1 MKENLK
7 NVARL
12 ILYAV
17 YAFLIS
23 AVILKLWYENKN
35 WLIISIL
42 CSVSNITANIIFNYK
57 IYSDETQQG
66 QAKIINFKTKLTE
79 KNKTSMKMIIIDSII
94 TIVGAY
100 FIFAFFIGV
109 LFEVENWADLK
120 QSISSET
127 EIMEGKRFGVN
138 TSIEELKEWANKF

>member
-100 FIFAFFIGV
+100 FSSCLYFLEKVFIKNSIIGF
-109 LFEVENWADLK
+109 LFL
-120 QSISSET
+120 
-127 EIMEGKRFGVN
+127 
-138 TSIEELKEWANKF
+138 

>member
-66 QAKIINFKTKLTE
+66 QAKIINYKTKLTE

-94 TIVGAY
+94 TIVG
-100 FIFAFFIGV
+100 G
-109 LFEVENWADLK
+109 LF
-120 QSISSET
+120 
-127 EIMEGKRFGVN
+127 
-138 TSIEELKEWANKF
+138 

>member
-35 WLIISIL
+35 WLII

-94 TIVGAY
+94 TIVGGLFY
-100 FIFAFFIGV
+100 FCFFHR
-109 LFEVENWADLK
+109 
-120 QSISSET
+120 SI
-127 EIMEGKRFGVN
+127 V
-138 TSIEELKEWANKF
+138 

>member
-12 ILYAV
+12 ILYTV

-109 LFEVENWADLK
+109 LFEVENWAEMVK
-120 QSISSET
+120 FPVIFFAVTYIECHYTYSKSE
-127 EIMEGKRFGVN
+127 
-138 TSIEELKEWANKF
+138 

>member
-79 KNKTSMKMIIIDSII
+79 KNKTSMTMIIIDSII
-94 TIVGAY
+94 TIVGGLFY
-100 FIFAFFIGV
+100 FCFFHRRIVWSGK
-109 LFEVENWADLK
+109 LGRNGE
-120 QSISSET
+120 ISSN
-127 EIMEGKRFGVN
+127 IFCCNIYWV
-138 TSIEELKEWANKF
+138 SLYIF

>member
-7 NVARL
+7 NLARL

-109 LFEVENWADLK
+109 LFEVENWAEMVK
-120 QSISSET
+120 FPVTFFAVTYIECHYTYSKSE
-127 EIMEGKRFGVN
+127 
-138 TSIEELKEWANKF
+138 

>member
-100 FIFAFFIGV
+100 FIFAFFIA
-109 LFEVENWADLK
+109 LPPY
-120 QSISSET
+120 
-127 EIMEGKRFGVN
+127 
-138 TSIEELKEWANKF
+138 

>member
-57 IYSDETQQG
+57 IYSDET
-66 QAKIINFKTKLTE
+66 
-79 KNKTSMKMIIIDSII
+79 SMKMIIIDSII

-109 LFEVENWADLK
+109 LFEVENWAEMVK
-120 QSISSET
+120 FPVTFFAVTYIECHYTYSKSE
-127 EIMEGKRFGVN
+127 
-138 TSIEELKEWANKF
+138 

>member
-1 MKENLK
+1 MNLIDVK
-7 NVARL
+7 NL
-12 ILYAV
+12 L
-17 YAFLIS
+17 
-23 AVILKLWYENKN
+23 
-35 WLIISIL
+35 
-42 CSVSNITANIIFNYK
+42 FNYK

-109 LFEVENWADLK
+109 LFEVENWAEMVK
-120 QSISSET
+120 FPVTFFAVTYIECHYTYSKSE
-127 EIMEGKRFGVN
+127 
-138 TSIEELKEWANKF
+138 